1 MSRLTFVHLSGA
13 RRGETDALERTPL
26 SIGSDT
32 RHDDVV
38 VPGVEPHHA
47 NVIERDSEIV
57 LRDGGSAGGTFL
69 GGEPIQEAVLR
80 DGDVFELGS
89 GGPRLRFRQEGRT
102 HVSLVQAMRWARP
115 DGAPGHGDAS
125 HFFRTLFHETSSR
138 TSRPMRAFL
147 AAALSVTVLLFGWSQ
162 WQAHKLRQELERLR
176 DAVRSVDEERQRLEE
191 SVEEE
196 RRRAKSD
203 RQSLEGQIDEAR
215 AREEELNRRLAEARA
230 GEVKAVRDELA
241 IARDRLGA
249 LETERAVAERV
260 IREYGPGVCLIQ
272 GSYAFYDSA
281 GRVLRYRVD
290 DKGRNAREPDGSL
303 AVGIDGNGEVHTID
317 YFGTGF
323 LVDRRGLILTN
334 RHVAEPWWNDGG
346 AEELA
351 KQGFKARFVVFRAF
365 FPKEEEPFELEP
377 GRTSDD
383 VDLALLNV
391 ELRGRKI
398 PVLPLDRSG
407 KGAVAG
413 QPVMVVGYPAGLEAI
428 LAKAD
433 TEVVKELLKAHGTNS
448 EGITEA
454 LSTRGLIRPSTT
466 QGHIGDI
473 TRTDIVF
480 DAPTTQGG
488 SGGPVLNKNGQVI
501 AVEYA
506 VLPKFGGN
514 SFGVPIGYALELLKT
529 PAKSGD

>member
-1 MSRLTFVHLSGA
+1 MIRLTFVHLSGA

-26 SIGSDT
+26 SIGSDA
-32 RHDDVV
+32 RLDDVV

-47 NVIERDSEIV
+47 NIVQRDSEIV
-57 LRDGGSAGGTFL
+57 LRDGGSAGGTYL

-89 GGPRLRFRQEGRT
+89 GGPRLRFRHEGGT
-102 HVSLVQAMRWARP
+102 HVSLVQALRKARL
-115 DGAPGHGDAS
+115 DGAPTQTDG

-147 AAALSVTVLLFGWSQ
+147 AAALSVTIVLFGWSQ
-162 WQAHKLRQELERLR
+162 WQALKMRQELERLR
-176 DAVRSVDEERQRLEE
+176 DAVRSVDEERQRLED

-196 RRRAKSD
+196 RRRFKSD
-203 RQSLEGQIDEAR
+203 RQSLEGQIDQAR
-215 AREEELNRRLAEARA
+215 AREEELNRKLAEARA
-230 GEVKAVRDELA
+230 GEVQAVRAELA
-241 IARDRLGA
+241 TARDRLGA
-249 LETERAVAERV
+249 LEGERAVAERV
-260 IREYGPGVCLIQ
+260 IKEYGPGVCLIQ

-281 GRVLRYRVD
+281 GRALRYRLD

-303 AVGIDGNGEVHTID
+303 AVAIDGNGEVHTID

-323 LVDRRGLILTN
+323 LVDRRGLVLTN
-334 RHVAEPWWNDGG
+334 RHVAEPWWNDSA

-351 KQGFKARFVVFRAF
+351 SQGFKARFVVFRAF
-365 FPKEEEPFELEP
+365 FPKEEEPFELEA
-377 GRTSDD
+377 GRTSET
-383 VDLALLNV
+383 VDLAILNV

-407 KGAVAG
+407 KGAIAG

-433 TEVVKELLKAHGTNS
+433 SGVVKELLKAHGTNS

-514 SFGVPIGYALELLKT
+514 SFGVPIGYALELLKA
-529 PAKSGD
+529 PSKSGD